1 MTLFIAEIIGGLF
14 IGFIWLNYLRQLDL
28 FHTESW
34 KYLLLIFST
43 GMLTPLFVLAVGP
56 YIDAIGFHLNGN
68 FLNDFLYSVF
78 GIGFIEEVAKILPM
92 LIAMM
97 VFRVA
102 DEPID
107 YLIFASASALG
118 FATTEN
124 IMYFHA
130 HGSEIMVSRAIL
142 SALGHMV
149 DTSTVAYAFVV
160 LKFRKENRFLLF
172 GFFLL
177 AAALMHGIYDFFLI
191 SDILGSLGLVATI
204 LAYFV
209 FIEIWATMNNNAL
222 NNSPHFSKHR
232 VFNGPKIQKELL
244 IYFGLLIAYQSIIT
258 FFKFDLGTV
267 AANLLLIILMNLF
280 ILMVVSLRISRM
292 KLVPGRWNK
301 IRIRFPFS
309 IRPGT
314 GTPLIQVHGESF
326 EEFEINSYMG
336 KEFFIIPFSRKS
348 KLNRKYRGFMEDK
361 LFLYN
366 DESYYKVRLEQPLPP
381 LAGFQHD
388 VVLLRARIQ
397 GAKTTSKGNPI
408 CLFLLMHEN
417 QQPGAMTRLKDLGF
431 VEQVYL
437 EKIASQ

>member
-1 MTLFIAEIIGGLF
+1 
-14 IGFIWLNYLRQLDL
+14 
-28 FHTESW
+28 
-34 KYLLLIFST
+34 
-43 GMLTPLFVLAVGP
+43 
-56 YIDAIGFHLNGN
+56 
-68 FLNDFLYSVF
+68 
-78 GIGFIEEVAKILPM
+78 
-92 LIAMM
+92 
-97 VFRVA
+97 
-102 DEPID
+102 
-107 YLIFASASALG
+107 
-118 FATTEN
+118 
-124 IMYFHA
+124 
-130 HGSEIMVSRAIL
+130 
-142 SALGHMV
+142 
-149 DTSTVAYAFVV
+149 
-160 LKFRKENRFLLF
+160 
-172 GFFLL
+172 
-177 AAALMHGIYDFFLI
+177 
-191 SDILGSLGLVATI
+191 
-204 LAYFV
+204 
-209 FIEIWATMNNNAL
+209 
-222 NNSPHFSKHR
+222 
-232 VFNGPKIQKELL
+232 
-244 IYFGLLIAYQSIIT
+244 
-258 FFKFDLGTV
+258 LGTV

-309 IRPGT
+309 VRPGS
-314 GTPLIQVHGESF
+314 GAPLIQVHGESF

-381 LAGFQHD
+381 LAGFQND

-437 EKIASQ
+437 EKIASK